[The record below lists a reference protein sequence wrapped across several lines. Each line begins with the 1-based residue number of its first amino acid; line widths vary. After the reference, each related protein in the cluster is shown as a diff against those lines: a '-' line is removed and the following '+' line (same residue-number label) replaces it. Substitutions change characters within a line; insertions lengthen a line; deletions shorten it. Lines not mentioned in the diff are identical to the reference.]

1 MNSMMLTPK
10 LLGEELNGNAFLVAG
25 EAAAGTSTVD
35 FFALEDLYGRAA
47 CLQS

>member
-1 MNSMMLTPK
+1 MMLTPK

-25 EAAAGTSTVD
+25 EAAAGTSIVD
-35 FFALEDLYGRAA
+35 FTLEDLYGRAA

>member
-25 EAAAGTSTVD
+25 EAAAGTSTVE
-35 FFALEDLYGRAA
+35 FTLEDLYGRAA